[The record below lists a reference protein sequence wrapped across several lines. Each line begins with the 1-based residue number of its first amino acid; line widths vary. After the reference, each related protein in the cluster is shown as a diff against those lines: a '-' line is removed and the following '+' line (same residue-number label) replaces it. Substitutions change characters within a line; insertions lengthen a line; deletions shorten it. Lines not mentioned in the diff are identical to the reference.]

1 MQNLLIM
8 TTCLVK
14 INPLQSQV
22 SVFDIE
28 EMFYFIFGRNKYALI
43 YPHITEGLS
52 LCLPV
57 VSLAVRCFI

>member
-28 EMFYFIFGRNKYALI
+28 EMFYFIFGRNSTLY
-43 YPHITEGLS
+43 
-52 LCLPV
+52 LPTYHGGIK
-57 VSLAVRCFI
+57 LMFACTFTGC